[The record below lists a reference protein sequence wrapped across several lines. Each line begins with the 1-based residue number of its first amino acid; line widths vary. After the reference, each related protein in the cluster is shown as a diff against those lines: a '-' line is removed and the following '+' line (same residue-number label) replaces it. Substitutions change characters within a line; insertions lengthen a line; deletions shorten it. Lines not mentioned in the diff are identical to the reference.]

1 MVVSREPKLSPRQS
15 TPWLVHRSA
24 LARMATSPDAERWS
38 HLIEMGQVRI
48 TTTTLLEIGHSA
60 GSVREWSTLVED
72 VPIIH
77 MPVAT
82 LTPRTEARAL
92 EIQRQMLRGD
102 GGRRRTPSVADLLVA
117 AVAEADGLTVLHAD
131 KDIELIAETTGQPVE
146 RLAT

>member
-1 MVVSREPKLSPRQS
+1 MSRL
-15 TPWLVHRSA
+15 WLVHRSA
-24 LARMATSPDAERWS
+24 LAHMTASPDAEHWS
-38 HLIEMGQVRI
+38 RLIELGQVRI

-60 GSVREWSTLVED
+60 QSQSEWSALVED

-92 EIQRQMLRGD
+92 EIQRRMSRRG
-102 GGRRRTPSVADLLVA
+102 RHRVPSVADLLVA

-131 KDIELIAETTGQPVE
+131 ADIEAIAKVTGQTVE
-146 RLAT
+146 RLRV